1 MYLYRTW
8 ENAQFN
14 RHIAPKS
21 SHYPLWRQ
29 ARLLAL
35 FAWLPLAGMH
45 AVSAQAQAQTQGQ
58 AQAQA
63 QTQTQV
69 QALAPTQASQA
80 SQASPA
86 PASKVETSTITVA
99 SVDDSSAVR
108 VGLPGAQ
115 LAGSAKLTVWGF
127 DVYRASLWVTPGFRQ
142 TRYAEHAFAL
152 ELAYL
157 RKFDANAIT
166 QRTLDEMQRQT
177 KLPPEKVR
185 AWREAM
191 LSIFPDV
198 KPGDRI
204 TGIHQPGAPTRFLVN
219 GKPKGEIVDDE
230 FDRLFFGIWLSDAT
244 SEPAL
249 RQALVAQTQR

>member
-1 MYLYRTW
+1 MHLYRTW
-8 ENAQFN
+8 ENAKSN
-14 RHIAPKS
+14 RYIAPKS

-29 ARLLAL
+29 ARRLAL
-35 FAWLPLAGMH
+35 FAWLPLVGMQ
-45 AVSAQAQAQTQGQ
+45 AVSAQAQTQG
-58 AQAQA
+58 QAQA

-80 SQASPA
+80 SQVPSASPA
-86 PASKVETSTITVA
+86 PTSKVEKSTITVA
-99 SVDDSSAVR
+99 SVDDSSTVR

-142 TRYAEHAFAL
+142 TRYSEHAFAL

-157 RKFDANAIT
+157 RKFDANSIT

>member
-8 ENAQFN
+8 EKVLFSPCN
-14 RHIAPKS
+14 RQVDWIQPFLMRAG
-21 SHYPLWRQ
+21 LGV
-29 ARLLAL
+29 LLA
-35 FAWLPLAGMH
+35 WLALAGTQ
-45 AVSAQAQAQTQGQ
+45 SANAQ

-63 QTQTQV
+63 QV
-69 QALAPTQASQA
+69 
-80 SQASPA
+80 
-86 PASKVETSTITVA
+86 PASTATTAIPYA
-99 SVDDSSAVR
+99 DDSSAVR

-115 LAGSAKLTVWGF
+115 LGGSAKLTVWGF
-127 DVYRASLWVTPGFRQ
+127 DVYRASLWVGPSFRQ
-142 TRYAEHAFAL
+142 TRYSDHAFAL

-157 RKFDANAIT
+157 RKFDAAAIT
-166 QRTLDEMQRQT
+166 QRTLDEMQRQA

-185 AWREAM
+185 VWREAM

-219 GKPKGEIVDDE
+219 GKPKGEIADDE
-230 FDRLFFGIWLSDAT
+230 FDQLFFGIWLSEAT

-249 RQALVAQTQR
+249 RQALLARTAR